1 MINLILNSL
10 TLDVQT
16 KHLNPIAL
24 NDVMINWQ
32 QNTIINIFY
41 LQIKVLYY
49 SKELLEFKFKY

>member
-1 MINLILNSL
+1 MIILILNSL